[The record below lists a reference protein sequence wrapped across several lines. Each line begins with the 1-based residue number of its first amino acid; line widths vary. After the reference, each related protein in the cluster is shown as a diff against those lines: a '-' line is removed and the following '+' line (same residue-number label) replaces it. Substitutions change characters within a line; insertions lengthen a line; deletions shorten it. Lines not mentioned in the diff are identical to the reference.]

1 MGQQFFVIRN
11 MPQPG
16 SPAFHARQER
26 LKKKGKLTESEPEAQ
41 PEAESEASGPEAGQ
55 RQQPVSKNRA
65 KKKKKK

>member
-1 MGQQFFVIRN
+1 

-26 LKKKGKLTESEPEAQ
+26 LRKKGKLVESEPTPAASDD
-41 PEAESEASGPEAGQ
+41 AEEDKGETSPQ